1 LLFKFETFIICKK
14 LRIKYTPPQ
23 PSPKGR
29 EKFPSFGGVR
39 GGLFTFCFLLSA
51 FYFPLSAQN
60 RTAEFVAINNFF
72 DSVSLQMKTHQIDT
86 MFKNMVSEKKFNGCI
101 LVAKQ
106 RQIIYF
112 NFSGFADFPK
122 KKRLNKSSQFEIA
135 SVSKQFTAV
144 AILMLY
150 EQKKLNLND
159 TIQKFIPNFP
169 YSKITIHHLLC
180 HRSGLPDYFK
190 FAEKYHKN
198 EQFLMTNDSLLTMMS
213 VYKPKPVDVPDKNYD
228 YSNTGYAVLASIVE
242 RVSGMPFYLFVNQYI
257 FDVVGMKNTYFYH
270 YGKGKPE
277 GYTVGHRSNYKHYE
291 RDFLSGVLG
300 DKGIFTTAYDLY
312 LWDNALYE
320 SKIIDSATLQMAFSP
335 QNPDRSLCN
344 NYGYGWRLA
353 CDEHDN
359 TLIFHGG
366 LWNGNNTLFLRRLSD
381 ETLIIF
387 LSNLYNKGFAGKSS
401 VILAVLDGL

>member
-1 LLFKFETFIICKK
+1 MRVKPAMT
-14 LRIKYTPPQ
+14 YTPPQ

-29 EKFPSFGGVR
+29 EKFPSLVAERSRSVGGVR
-39 GGLFTFCFLLSA
+39 GGLFTFCFLLFA

-72 DSVSLQMKTHQIDT
+72 DSVSLQMKTQQIDT
-86 MFKNMVSEKKFNGCI
+86 MFKNMLSEKKFNGYL
-101 LVAKQ
+101 LVGKQ
-106 RQIIYF
+106 RKIIYS
-112 NFSGFADFPK
+112 NYSGFADFPK

-150 EQKKLNLND
+150 EQKKLDLND

-169 YSKITIHHLLC
+169 YSKISIHQLLC

-190 FAEKYHKN
+190 FAEKYHKDEN
-198 EQFLMTNDSLLTMMS
+198 FLMSNDSLLNMMS
-213 VYKPKPVDVPDKNYD
+213 VYKPKCLDVPNKSFE

-257 FDVVGMKNTYFYH
+257 FDVVGMKDTYFYH

-277 GYTVGHRSNYKHYE
+277 GYTVGHRSNYKSYE

-300 DKGIFTTAYDLY
+300 DKGIYTTANDLY
-312 LWDNALYE
+312 LWDKALYE
-320 SKIIDSATLQMAFSP
+320 AKIISPATLQMAFSP
-335 QNPDRSLCN
+335 QNADRSPCS
-344 NYGYGWRLA
+344 NYGYGWRLS
-353 CDEHDN
+353 CDEHGN
-359 TLIFHGG
+359 ALIFHGG
-366 LWNGNNTLFLRRLSD
+366 LWNGYNTLFLRRLSD
-381 ETLIIF
+381 ETLIII
-387 LSNLYNKGFAGKSS
+387 LSNVYNKGFSGKSS
-401 VILAVLDGL
+401 AILSIFDEL